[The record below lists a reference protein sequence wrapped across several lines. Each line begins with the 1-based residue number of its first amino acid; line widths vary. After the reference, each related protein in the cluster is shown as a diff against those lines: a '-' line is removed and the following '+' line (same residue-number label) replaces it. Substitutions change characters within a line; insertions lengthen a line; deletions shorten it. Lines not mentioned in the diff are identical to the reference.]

1 MIYKKVKCYEVEIK
15 MLVRNTA
22 PKKEIKDEIENELS
36 GMSYTIEHLK
46 INIK

>member
-15 MLVRNTA
+15 ILARGGNKRILKRDIQDTL
-22 PKKEIKDEIENELS
+22 N